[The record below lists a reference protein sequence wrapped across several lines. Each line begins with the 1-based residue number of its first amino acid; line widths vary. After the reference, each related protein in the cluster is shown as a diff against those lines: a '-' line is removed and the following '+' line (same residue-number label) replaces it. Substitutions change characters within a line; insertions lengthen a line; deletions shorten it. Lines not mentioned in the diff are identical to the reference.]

1 MSFVLEAVGTFLFSR
16 GYYPLIE
23 QKRRKTGPYCFLYSM
38 RARRFYDRS
47 KKSCGNT

>member
-23 QKRRKTGPYCFLYSM
+23 QKRRKTGPYCFFIFNACAAFL
-38 RARRFYDRS
+38 
-47 KKSCGNT
+47 